1 MEDSY
6 YTDGSGDRK
15 TFRIHVSNTSAMYL
29 GAKIDW
35 TEDETYF
42 DVSIGDTLGNTL
54 AISYDANKTSYTSA
68 SAIADMDG
76 GTDFYVF
83 VYSHDLW
90 HELPCNFT
98 LIVMA
103 WEALPAPT
111 LAFNWYSADAPART
125 SITTGG
131 VATGDHVVMNATW
144 TDAPLTNMPDYG
156 ITTLEMKILYGSLVE
171 RTGDLI
177 IPDGSYDPFS
187 GPIDLSQFAWRLWME
202 SVKAIMSEL
211 ALVSLTVTVT
221 SWYSGTIAQTMP
233 LHMHTPMTS
242 WKVTWQLERIQKR
255 ARLLQT
261 RMVQSLS
268 VSSTMT

>member
-35 TEDETYF
+35 TADETYF
-42 DVSIGDTLGNTL
+42 DISIGDMLGNSIAT
-54 AISYDANKTSYTSA
+54 SYDANKSSYMSA

-111 LAFNWYSADAPART
+111 LAFNWYSADAPSRT

-131 VATGDHVVMNATW
+131 TAEGDHVVMNATW

-156 ITTLEMKILYGSLVE
+156 ITSLELKILYGSLVE
-171 RTGDLI
+171 RSGTLI
-177 IPDGSYDPFS
+177 IPDASYDPFS
-187 GPIDLSQFAWRLWME
+187 GTPLHLDEFAWEFIPGISEGDAVRICWFHQRRL
-202 SVKAIMSEL
+202 
-211 ALVSLTVTVT
+211 
-221 SWYSGTIAQTMP
+221 
-233 LHMHTPMTS
+233 
-242 WKVTWQLERIQKR
+242 
-255 ARLLQT
+255 
-261 RMVQSLS
+261 
-268 VSSTMT
+268 